1 LIDLPEFGGE
11 ERKRL
16 EIGPIDVREAKIEE
30 EPAWHD
36 HRGCADPR
44 SIMFP
49 YPSPSPEMRIH

>member
-44 SIMFP
+44 SIMIP
-49 YPSPSPEMRIH
+49 YPSP